1 MKHPHLTEMRLYSR
15 SGARLY
21 LNKSECNNFAD
32 FARHQE
38 PHIAM
43 LCLCLLYT
51 GCRISEA
58 VNLTNGDIQ
67 CEEATIAI
75 NSLKKR
81 NKASVREVP
90 VPPIFIQML
99 EALLINTNK
108 HDASNMQHQ
117 RLWPVDRTTA
127 WRWVKQVMADAE
139 IVGLQASPKGLRHAF
154 GIRAVQSGIP
164 LNLVQ
169 KWLGH
174 AQLSTTAIYA
184 NAVGSEEH
192 GIAML
197 MWGRAR

>member
-1 MKHPHLTEMRLYSR
+1 MRLYSR

-21 LNKSECNNFAD
+21 LNRSECDRFSTI
-32 FARHQE
+32 ARQQE

-58 VNLTNGDIQ
+58 VNLTIGDIQ

-81 NKASVREVP
+81 DKASVREIS
-90 VPPIFIQML
+90 VPPVFIQKL
-99 EALLINTNK
+99 EARISGTHK
-108 HDASNMQHQ
+108 CDASNSQHH
-117 RLWPVDRTTA
+117 RLWPVERTTA

-139 IVGLQASPKGLRHAF
+139 IIGLQASPKGLRHAF

-174 AQLSTTAIYA
+174 TQLSTTAIYA

-192 GIAML
+192 GIAMR
-197 MWGRAR
+197 MWGRVK

>member
-1 MKHPHLTEMRLYSR
+1 MKHSHLSEMRLYSR

-21 LNKSECNNFAD
+21 LNRSECDRFLVV
-32 FARHQE
+32 ARQQE

-58 VNLTNGDIQ
+58 VNLTIGDIQ
-67 CEEATIAI
+67 IEEATIAI

-81 NKASVREVP
+81 DKASVREVP
-90 VPPIFIQML
+90 VPPIFVQKLDTWI
-99 EALLINTNK
+99 TDTHK
-108 HDASNMQHQ
+108 RDASNIQQQ
-117 RLWPVDRTTA
+117 RLWPVNRITA
-127 WRWVKQVMADAE
+127 WRWVKRVMKDADN
-139 IVGLQASPKGLRHAF
+139 IGFQASPKGLRHGF
-154 GIRAVQSGIP
+154 GIRAVQAGVS

-184 NAVGSEEH
+184 NAVGAEEH
-192 GIAML
+192 GIAMR
-197 MWGRAR
+197 MW